1 MAVDIDGVNSTI
13 STDKLIPQSGTALQI
28 GESSDVITIP
38 SGATITNSGTANGF
52 GGGKVL
58 QVVSAV
64 LTSTFSSS
72 SATFVDSGLNVSIT
86 PSATSSKILVLVQTN
101 GSSASG
107 GGTYVNLVRGSTDIL
122 LGDAATGMIQ
132 CSGGSENAGSEY
144 ENIHFALTYLDSPSS
159 TSSTTYKTQV
169 RSRNTNAF
177 YVNRQQT
184 ESSGRAARIPSTITC
199 IEIGA

>member
-184 ESSGRAARIPSTITC
+184 ESSARGARIPSTITC
-199 IEIGA
+199 IEIGV